1 MANRKPPFTMERS
14 EWFARRRA
22 TIAYYSRFGFG
33 DCLTLD
39 HTHLNVSF
47 ALYMAH
53 FMPLRFRTRVVSW
66 RLFSGH

>member
-1 MANRKPPFTMERS
+1 MERS

-39 HTHLNVSF
+39 CVF
-47 ALYMAH
+47 ALKSDASDFKH
-53 FMPLRFRTRVVSW
+53 RAKVL
-66 RLFSGH
+66 LFPDIAKEYYARYEN